1 MTPNLQSP
9 INQSPMNQS
18 PINQS
23 LSSRQPNSRH
33 CFACGLENSNGLAL
47 RFDAIGPDEVMA
59 ETVIDDRFQGYPG
72 VVHGGIV
79 AAMLDEVAGRAGM
92 VDDHNHFMVTAK
104 LTVRYRKPVPV
115 GQPLRLVGRV
125 TQRRGRIASA
135 VAEVQ
140 LADGTIGADAEATL
154 ADWPGEVNA
163 PGQLEALGWKVYPD

>member
-1 MTPNLQSP
+1 MTPNHQSP
-9 INQSPMNQS
+9 IHQSP
-18 PINQS
+18 
-23 LSSRQPNSRH
+23 LSRQPNSRH
-33 CFACGLENSNGLAL
+33 CFACGLENANGLQL
-47 RFDAIGPDEVMA
+47 RFHETAPDEVSA
-59 ETVIDDRFQGYPG
+59 ETVLDEHFQGYPG
-72 VVHGGIV
+72 VAHGGVV

-115 GQPLRLVGRV
+115 GQPLRLVGRG